1 MPGDPSQGTFSD
13 GFPILDSIDAN
24 SSTPPV
30 SRALHRF
37 ALILAGL
44 IVLLIAAGALVKSK
58 EAGLSVPDWPLSYGS
73 LNPPGWWQLDAIRAE
88 HGHRLFAGTVALLTV
103 ALAIWLARSERRPG
117 VRRLGGFAVAAVFAQ
132 ALLGGLTV
140 LLYLPPAISIS
151 HAALAE
157 LFLCLV
163 TGIAVVTSPRYWG
176 GNEAPAEPVE
186 PVRRLAFATTGLI
199 FLQILAGALVRHNG
213 AGLAIP
219 DFPLAFGRLVPAQF
233 DLKIGLHYAHRVGAL
248 LVLIL
253 LSWTLTRV
261 FRRHIELD
269 ALTRPAFALALLVVA
284 QISLGGAVVL
294 TGRVVWVNTLHVAVG
309 ASLLASSLILSLHA
323 ARLARAPKPSAAS
336 NSPEIPRVGSRPD
349 PLGTRQVTL

>member
-1 MPGDPSQGTFSD
+1 MVAN
-13 GFPILDSIDAN
+13 DAN
-24 SSTPPV
+24 RTSPPV

-44 IVLLIAAGALVKSK
+44 VILLIAAGALVKSK

-73 LNPPGWWQLDAIRAE
+73 LNPPGWWHLDAIRAE

-103 ALAIWLARSERRPG
+103 VLAVWLSRSERRPG
-117 VRRLGGFAVAAVFAQ
+117 VRRLGGFAVAAVLAQ

-140 LLYLPPAISIS
+140 LLFLPPAVSIS

-163 TGIAVVTSPRYWG
+163 ASIAVVTSPRYWG
-176 GNEAPAEPVE
+176 GDEAPEEEVAPL
-186 PVRRLAFATTGLI
+186 RRLAFATTGLI
-199 FLQILAGALVRHNG
+199 YLQILLGALVRHNG

-219 DFPLAFGRLVPAQF
+219 DFPLAFGRLVPAHF
-233 DLKIGLHYAHRVGAL
+233 DWKIGLHYSHRIGAL

-253 LSWTLTRV
+253 LTWTVVRV
-261 FRRHIELD
+261 FRHHADLG
-269 ALTRPAFALALLVVA
+269 ALTRPALAMALLVVA

-294 TGRVVWVNTLHVAVG
+294 TGRTVWVNTLHVATG
-309 ASLLASSLILSLHA
+309 ASLLAASLVLSLHA
-323 ARLARAPKPSAAS
+323 ARLARATEPAAA
-336 NSPEIPRVGSRPD
+336 PMAPAAPAAPRLPPRQDS
-349 PLGTRQVTL
+349 LGTREVTL

>member
-1 MPGDPSQGTFSD
+1 
-13 GFPILDSIDAN
+13 LDSFDAN
-24 SSTPPV
+24 TSTPPV

-44 IVLLIAAGALVKSK
+44 VVLLIAAGALVKSK

-73 LNPPGWWQLDAIRAE
+73 LNPPGWWHLDAIRAE

-103 ALAIWLARSERRPG
+103 ALAIWLSRAERRPG

-140 LLYLPPAISIS
+140 LLYLPPAVSIS

-176 GNEAPAEPVE
+176 GAESPAEPVG
-186 PVRRLAFATTGLI
+186 PLRRMAFATTGLI
-199 FLQILAGALVRHNG
+199 YAQILLGAIVRHNG

-253 LSWTLTRV
+253 LSWTVVRV
-261 FRRHIELD
+261 FRHHADLG
-269 ALTRPAFALALLVVA
+269 ALTRPALAMALLVVA
-284 QISLGGAVVL
+284 QVSLGGAVVL
-294 TGRVVWVNTLHVAVG
+294 TGRVVWVNTLHVATG

-323 ARLARAPKPSAAS
+323 ARLARAPERAAAPAAS
-336 NSPEIPRVGSRPD
+336 ETPRVSPRPD
-349 PLGTRQVTL
+349 TLGTRQVTL

>member
-1 MPGDPSQGTFSD
+1 
-13 GFPILDSIDAN
+13 LDSLDAN
-24 SSTPPV
+24 LSTPPV

-37 ALILAGL
+37 ALVLAGL
-44 IVLLIAAGALVKSK
+44 VVLLIAAGALVKSK

-73 LNPPGWWQLDAIRAE
+73 LNPPGWWHLDAIRAE

-103 ALAIWLARSERRPG
+103 ALAIWLARAERRPG

-140 LLYLPPAISIS
+140 LLYLPPAVSIS

-163 TGIAVVTSPRYWG
+163 TSIAVVTSPRYWG
-176 GNEAPAEPVE
+176 GTEAPAEPVG
-186 PVRRLAFATTGLI
+186 PLSRLAFATTGLI
-199 FLQILAGALVRHNG
+199 YLQILLGAVVRHNG
-213 AGLAIP
+213 AGLSIP

-253 LSWTLTRV
+253 LSWTVVRV
-261 FRRHIELD
+261 FRHHAELG
-269 ALTRPAFALALLVVA
+269 ALTRPAWAMALLVVA

-294 TGRVVWVNTLHVAVG
+294 TGRVVWVNTLHVATG
-309 ASLLASSLILSLHA
+309 ASLLACSLILSLHA
-323 ARLARAPKPSAAS
+323 ARLARAPESASVPAVPRAAS
-336 NSPEIPRVGSRPD
+336 QRPD
-349 PLGTRQVTL
+349 TLGTRQVTL

>member
-1 MPGDPSQGTFSD
+1 M
-13 GFPILDSIDAN
+13 DSFDAPP
-24 SSTPPV
+24 STPPV
-30 SRALHRF
+30 SRALHRY
-37 ALILAGL
+37 AVVLAGL

-73 LNPPGWWQLDAIRAE
+73 LNPPGWWHLDAIRAE
-88 HGHRLFAGTVALLTV
+88 HGHRLFAGTTALLTV
-103 ALAIWLARSERRPG
+103 GLAIWLARGEKRPG

-140 LLYLPPAISIS
+140 LLYLPPAVSIS

-163 TGIAVVTSPRYWG
+163 VSIAVLTSPRYWG
-176 GNEAPAEPVE
+176 GDETPAEPVG
-186 PVRRLAFATTGLI
+186 PLRRLAFATTGLI
-199 FLQILAGALVRHNG
+199 FLQILLGALVRHNG

-253 LSWTLTRV
+253 LSVTVVRV
-261 FRRHIELD
+261 FRRHADLG
-269 ALTRPAFALALLVVA
+269 ALTRPALAMSLLVVA
-284 QISLGGAVVL
+284 QISLGAAVVL
-294 TGRVVWVNTLHVAVG
+294 TGRVVWVNTLHVATG

-323 ARLARAPKPSAAS
+323 ARLARASEASAAVAAAGM
-336 NSPEIPRVGSRPD
+336 PRVAPRPES
-349 PLGTRQVTL
+349 LGTRQVTL

>member
-1 MPGDPSQGTFSD
+1 MAAH
-13 GFPILDSIDAN
+13 DAN
-24 SSTPPV
+24 PNSPPV
-30 SRALHRF
+30 SPALHRF
-37 ALILAGL
+37 ASILAGL
-44 IVLLIAAGALVKSK
+44 VVLLIAAGALVKSK

-73 LNPPGWWQLDAIRAE
+73 LNPPGWWHLDAIRAE

-103 ALAIWLARSERRPG
+103 GLAIWLKRSERRSG

-140 LLYLPPAISIS
+140 LLFLPPAVSIS

-157 LFLCLV
+157 MFLCLV
-163 TGIAVVTSPRYWG
+163 TSIAVATSPRYWG
-176 GNEAPAEPVE
+176 GDEEPAEPVR
-186 PVRRLAFATTGLI
+186 PLRSLAFATTALVY
-199 FLQILAGALVRHNG
+199 LQILLGALVRHNG

-253 LSWTLTRV
+253 VTTTVVRV
-261 FRRHIELD
+261 LRRHADLG
-269 ALTRPAFALALLVVA
+269 ALTRPALAMALLIVA
-284 QISLGGAVVL
+284 QISLGAAVVL
-294 TGRVVWVNTLHVAVG
+294 SGRVVWINTLHVATG

-323 ARLARAPKPSAAS
+323 ARLARATEASAVATR
-336 NSPEIPRVGSRPD
+336 PAPRAET
-349 PLGTRQVTL
+349 LGTRQVTL